1 MFPAE
6 VAKQYYE
13 AQRLYALGKS
23 AQALTVLDAIDS
35 AAPNHPEV
43 MHARALCLH
52 ATGADAEAIRL
63 CNLLYT
69 MHRDRRG
76 LELRNR
82 WTNPRWAADT
92 AVVREEKA
100 APQPAPAAAPATQ
113 EEPAPIAPLSTGFL
127 HHCAVL
133 CIGLSAQPRPDM
145 AASDAEVPARLR
157 TTGCT
162 ADDYNAALT
171 QQHEVCLPHAS
182 SIVAHAHLL
191 GLPVIHALPGFT
203 CADGSDLS
211 PYVYARMREDYGP
224 DAGVWSGRPGS
235 AEAKPAAL
243 FAQDPLDRVLL
254 TTGDDAFTSSNL
266 RFVLRNLAIR
276 HLVLLGGPVETAL
289 ARSAVTAR
297 QRGFVTLIPTDA
309 TFALRESDR
318 ALGIDDAA
326 PSYAVTSA
334 ALIALM
340 ESSSA
345 AELQG

>member
-13 AQRLYALGKS
+13 AQRLYSLGKAS
-23 AQALTVLDAIDS
+23 QALAALDAIDA

-52 ATGADAEAIRL
+52 ATGADAEALRL

-76 LELRNR
+76 LDLRNR

-92 AVVREEKA
+92 ALAREGSE
-100 APQPAPAAAPATQ
+100 AAPAPSAAS
-113 EEPAPIAPLSTGFL
+113 PAPENETPAPPPLTKEFL
-127 HHCAVL
+127 GQCAVL
-133 CIGLSAQPRPDM
+133 CIGLHDGPRPDM

-157 TTGCT
+157 TSGCS
-162 ADDYNAALT
+162 AADYNAALA
-171 QQHEVCLPHAS
+171 QHYEVCLPHAS

-191 GLPVIHALPGFT
+191 GMPVIHALPGYV
-203 CADGSDLS
+203 CPDGTDLS

-224 DAGVWSGRPGS
+224 DAGVWPGRPGS
-235 AEAKPAAL
+235 REAKPAAL
-243 FAQDPLDRVLL
+243 LPPDPLDRVLMM
-254 TTGDDAFTSSNL
+254 TGDDAFTSSNL

-276 HLVLLGGPVETAL
+276 HLVVLGGPVETAL
-289 ARSAVTAR
+289 ARSAVTAK
-297 QRGFVTLIPTDA
+297 QRGFLTLIPADA

-318 ALGIDDAA
+318 ASGIDDAA
-326 PSYAVTSA
+326 PSYPTTTA
-334 ALIALM
+334 ALLGLM

-345 AELQG
+345 AEVRG